1 MGGKSRKAGRNPWLV
16 FLQKHRALNPN
27 MSVTEAAKTAGVLYK
42 KAKVASNVVLDST
55 RKVFGKK
62 EKKEKKSRGKK
73 SRGKKS
79 RGKKSRG
86 KRSRKSKK

>member
-62 EKKEKKSRGKK
+62 EKKEKK
-73 SRGKKS
+73 GKKS

>member
-27 MSVTEAAKTAGVLYK
+27 MSVTEAAKSAGVLYK

-62 EKKEKKSRGKK
+62 EKKEKKE
-73 SRGKKS
+73 KKS